1 MLTKEDAEKI
11 LEKMNVNYSQQF
23 LEFAL
28 RFNDANLLKEFCIY
42 WKSKPAGGG
51 DLSKYLT
58 EHYNKRLGE
67 SL

>member
-1 MLTKEDAEKI
+1 MLTKEEATII
-11 LEKMNVNYSQQF
+11 LNKMEVNYSQQF

-51 DLSKYLT
+51 DLSKFLT
-58 EHYNKRLGE
+58 EHYTKRLGDKE
-67 SL
+67 